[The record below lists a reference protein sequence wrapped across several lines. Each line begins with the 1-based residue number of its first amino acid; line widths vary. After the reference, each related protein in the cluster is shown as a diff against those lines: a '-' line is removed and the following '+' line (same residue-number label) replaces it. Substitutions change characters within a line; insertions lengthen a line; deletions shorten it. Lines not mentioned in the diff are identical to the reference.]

1 MHKIANYTTAVTA
14 LKSTREIQE
23 ILVTHGAK
31 RILMDYDED
40 SVPTALSFII
50 STPFGEMPFKL
61 PANIDRIQAVLTKQ
75 HIRANVTRDLATRV
89 AWRILKDWVRAQ
101 MAILEAN
108 MVSID
113 QIFLPYMQSG
123 DGKTLYEIMIERK
136 LELPE
141 GRE

>member
-31 RILMDYDED
+31 RILMDYDD
-40 SVPTALSFII
+40 SGPIALSFTIN
-50 STPFGEMPFKL
+50 TPFGETPFKL

-123 DGKTLYEIMIERK
+123 DGKTLYEIMLERK

>member
-14 LKSTREIQE
+14 LKSIGEIQG

-31 RILMDYDED
+31 HILMDYED

-50 STPFGEMPFKL
+50 STPFGETPFKL